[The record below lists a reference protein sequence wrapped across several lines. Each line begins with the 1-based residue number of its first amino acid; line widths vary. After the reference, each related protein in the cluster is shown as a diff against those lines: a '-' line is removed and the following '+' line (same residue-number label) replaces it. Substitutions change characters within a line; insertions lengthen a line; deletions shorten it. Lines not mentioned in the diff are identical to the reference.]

1 MKSLLPHQTEDAA
14 FLAARRFAGNFS
26 GMGSGKTLSALAAVG
41 LVMPAVTIVVCPPI
55 AMDMWKREAEDFLSV
70 EAQILKTGKTRID
83 LSMRTVLI
91 MSYAIATKRVEE
103 LKKIRA
109 GVLILDESHACKSI
123 KAQRT
128 KALIGGAG
136 LAQTVDHTWCL
147 TGTPSTRWNDDLFS
161 FLINA
166 DKHRLQDKIG
176 SLTMERF
183 QLRYCVTQKKKFS
196 RFQRYPTVVT
206 VGNRNTEELHDMLF
220 NGNPIAVRRELKE
233 VWEQMP
239 PLTTNRLMVKLDMSA
254 ELKAMLDEI
263 KNQSVAQISQQIQN
277 DGPALAT
284 LRRELG
290 MAKVKAS
297 VSEIVDRCE
306 AGAGPLLIGAWH
318 TSVIDALAIALT
330 KKELK
335 VGILDG
341 RTPANKRQ
349 ALQDAFNGG
358 ELDVLVGQIAAMGV
372 AIDLQH
378 GGNRI
383 ICIEEDW
390 SPAVQAQFYA
400 RMHRMGQTKH
410 VHVDIFASDTKLDKA
425 VARIAGTKAREHHKI
440 LEQDL

>member
-176 SLTMERF
+176 QLTMERF

-220 NGNPIAVRRELKE
+220 NGDPIAVRRELKE
-233 VWEQMP
+233 VWAQMP
-239 PLTTNRLMVKLDMSA
+239 PLTINRLTVKLDMSA

>member
-220 NGNPIAVRRELKE
+220 NGDPIAVRRELKE
-233 VWEQMP
+233 VWAQMP
-239 PLTTNRLMVKLDMSA
+239 PLTINRLTVKLDMSA